1 MCVCA
6 LHTQSYHDCD
16 TCTADVTALLQGP
29 DPIFE
34 KLHGQATKTLA
45 RPAKVM
51 QSQVNSILILKIKY
65 MEYVN
70 A

>member
-1 MCVCA
+1 
-6 LHTQSYHDCD
+6 
-16 TCTADVTALLQGP
+16 LLQGP

-51 QSQVNSILILKIKY
+51 QSQVNSTLVLKIMY
-65 MEYVN
+65 IEYVN